1 MSEWGAVAVDPAR
14 GHCYALTTVAFPP
27 PCLLMFRFN
36 NERTIYMEGLPF
48 EATEESITAF
58 FAKVGPLAG
67 LRLPRWHDSGRLRG
81 YGHAEFATADEASR
95 AMKELNGAYHTDVT
109 ACVTTS

>member
-1 MSEWGAVAVDPAR
+1 
-14 GHCYALTTVAFPP
+14 
-27 PCLLMFRFN
+27 MFRFN

>member
-1 MSEWGAVAVDPAR
+1 
-14 GHCYALTTVAFPP
+14 
-27 PCLLMFRFN
+27 MFRFN

-95 AMKELNGAYHTDVT
+95 AMKELNGAYRCNCMCDNVVVMIVNLLMISVMRSHCWTF
-109 ACVTTS
+109 